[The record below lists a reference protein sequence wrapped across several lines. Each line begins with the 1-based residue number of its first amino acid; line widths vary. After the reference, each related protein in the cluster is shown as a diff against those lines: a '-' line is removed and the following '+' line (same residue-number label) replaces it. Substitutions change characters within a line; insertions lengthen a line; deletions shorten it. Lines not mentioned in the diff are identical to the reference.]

1 MTVAG
6 PVFHFFVPYSKCKSS
21 KLPRVRALQEK
32 KVCLLLKRTDKS
44 CREETKEYLR
54 KGGGN
59 LP

>member
-44 CREETKEYLR
+44 CREETKEYL
-54 KGGGN
+54 
-59 LP
+59 